1 MKVGVLASGSGTNLQ
16 ALIDSAA
23 RGELLPAK
31 LAAVG
36 VNVPDC
42 AALDRALA
50 AAIPTFV
57 VDHRQVKPRAAFD
70 QALLGELRARKV
82 ELVVL
87 AGFMR
92 LLGDEFLAAF
102 PDRVINIHPALL
114 PAFPGVH
121 GPRQALEYGVKLAGC
136 TVHFVDGGVD
146 SGPVIAQAV
155 VPVLDTDD
163 EPALRDRILV
173 QEHRLLPAVVKAIAD
188 GRVSL
193 SGRNEVTA
201 DGPRARRVRVAGAQ
215 PSGSALSSL

>member
-16 ALIDSAA
+16 ALIDSQA
-23 RGELLPAK
+23 RRQLSPAELAV
-31 LAAVG
+31 VG

-42 AALDRALA
+42 AALGRA
-50 AAIPTFV
+50 AAAGLPTFV

-70 QALLGELRARKV
+70 QALAEALRAHGV

-92 LLGDEFLAAF
+92 LLGPDFLRAF

-121 GPRQALEYGVKLAGC
+121 GQRQALEYGVKLAGC
-136 TVHFVDGGVD
+136 TVHFVDDGVD

-155 VPVLDTDD
+155 VPVLDNDD
-163 EPALRDRILV
+163 ENALRDRILA
-173 QEHRLLPAVVKAIAD
+173 QEHQLLPAVVKAFAE
-188 GRVSL
+188 GRVVQVRRRDDG
-193 SGRNEVTA
+193 GRSSPLRHVI
-201 DGPRARRVRVAGAQ
+201 VVGAQ
-215 PSGSALSSL
+215 ASGAALSSL